1 MVNALAVSTLLYGS
15 VIFSCLGPTHVSL
28 TGGTSIFKRAEVLLR
43 KMLRWAVRSVDADT
57 RGSFLYVLTNSPT
70 V

>member
-1 MVNALAVSTLLYGS
+1 MSTLLYGS

-28 TGGTSIFKRAEVLLR
+28 HEGTAVFKRAEILMR
-43 KMLRWAVRSVDADT
+43 KMLRWAACSIDVDT
-57 RGSFLYVLTNSPT
+57 RGSFLYILSNSPT